1 MSHFFSWDKQYLLEH
16 KNFDEIGDRGEVWF
30 GEAAMNRMI
39 RWLEKNVPQSSK
51 IIDLGCGNGVM
62 CIELYEVG
70 FKNVLGVD
78 YSSHA
83 IELAQKIAI
92 ENDILDLQFEV
103 SCVETDTKKVNWP
116 KIRLI
121 IKINNFFQSSR
132 YSGNFTNS

>member
-1 MSHFFSWDKQYLLEH
+1 MLEH

-62 CIELYEVG
+62 SIELYEVG

-83 IELAQKIAI
+83 IELAQKIAL
-92 ENDILDLQFEV
+92 ENDIPDLKFEV
-103 SCVETDTKKVNWP
+103 SFSY
-116 KIRLI
+116 
-121 IKINNFFQSSR
+121 FFHFFI
-132 YSGNFTNS
+132 YLHKLCISGIAYFHI

>member
-92 ENDILDLQFEV
+92 ENDIHDLQFEV
-103 SCVETDTKKVNWP
+103 SCVETDTKKSELAKN
-116 KIRLI
+116 
-121 IKINNFFQSSR
+121 
-132 YSGNFTNS
+132 